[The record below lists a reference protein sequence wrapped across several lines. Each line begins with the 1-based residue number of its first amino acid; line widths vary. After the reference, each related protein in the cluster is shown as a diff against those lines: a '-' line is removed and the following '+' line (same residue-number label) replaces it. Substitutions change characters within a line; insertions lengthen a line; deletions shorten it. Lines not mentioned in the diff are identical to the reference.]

1 MPEAPTA
8 DLVLYG
14 GTILTLDRPARG
26 AGAALLALAGPAAR
40 RVDLAGRTV
49 VPGLI
54 DAHAHLDRE
63 GLKALGPSLGGARSI
78 DDVLQK
84 IEALV
89 RAAAPG
95 QWIVTMPPGDPP
107 SYFDVPGGPRERRFP
122 TRRGP
127 DRVAPAHPGSLRAA
141 PGLR

>member
-14 GTILTLDRPARG
+14 GTILTLDRSARV
-26 AGAALLALAGPAAR
+26 AEMLALAGPAAR

-95 QWIVTMPPGDPP
+95 QWIVSTPPG
-107 SYFDVPGGPRERRFP
+107 
-122 TRRGP
+122 
-127 DRVAPAHPGSLRAA
+127 
-141 PGLR
+141 

>member
-14 GTILTLDRPARG
+14 GTILTLDRSARV
-26 AGAALLALAGPAAR
+26 AQALA
-40 RVDLAGRTV
+40 VAGRTV

-95 QWIVTMPPGDPP
+95 QWIVTMPLGDPP
-107 SYFDVPGGPRERRFP
+107 YYFDVPDVLRERRFP
-122 TRRGP
+122 TR
-127 DRVAPAHPGSLRAA
+127 
-141 PGLR
+141 